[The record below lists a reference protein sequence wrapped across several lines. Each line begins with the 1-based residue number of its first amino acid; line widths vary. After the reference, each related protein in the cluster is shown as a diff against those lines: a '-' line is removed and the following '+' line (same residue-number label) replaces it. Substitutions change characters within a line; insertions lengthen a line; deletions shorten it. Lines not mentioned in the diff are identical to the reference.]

1 LHGEI
6 SSSVNHRNY
15 DGAEVLEESNE
26 DDDISDLLRDLAAG
40 LDSRGDFDDNSS
52 ILEPCAELAAIPKL
66 VAENS
71 KELYPSCKKYTQ
83 LCFLVRLLHI
93 KLLGG

>member
-6 SSSVNHRNY
+6 SSSVNHGNY

-40 LDSRGDFDDNSS
+40 LDDRG
-52 ILEPCAELAAIPKL
+52 ILMTTVLFWNL
-66 VAENS
+66 VLS
-71 KELYPSCKKYTQ
+71 
-83 LCFLVRLLHI
+83 
-93 KLLGG
+93 